1 MRMRIVGV
9 LLVLL
14 LLFAFPS
21 CVMAQQVTWSLL
33 WQDDGTIQEK
43 VEVTGTEL
51 SGQYDSWTVMSEGSD
66 QISLTRS
73 TEDWEAYSQLNDRL
87 PIRIEAKDYIV
98 MQFTRVDAESFSPDP
113 QGVYAQVAGMPGA
126 VLTFQVPGI
135 VRDHS
140 ADVVENSQKAVW
152 DLNRLDHVLA
162 EEQMLTAVTFDGLLI
177 GIILVGGAALII
189 AVVFLRS
196 ILRVNRLIEEEYSL
210 ENLQLEPDPDQAGS
224 DEQKI

>member
-1 MRMRIVGV
+1 MRIVGV

>member
-1 MRMRIVGV
+1 MRIVGV

-14 LLFAFPS
+14 MLFAFPS

-43 VEVTGTEL
+43 VEVTGTDL
-51 SGQYDSWTVMSEGSD
+51 SSQYDSWTVTSKGSD

-73 TEDWEAYSQLNDRL
+73 TKDWKAYSQLTDRL

-98 MQFTRVDAESFSPDP
+98 MQLTRVKAESFSADP
-113 QGVYAQVAGMPGA
+113 QGVYAHAAGMPGA

-140 ADVVENSQKAVW
+140 ADAVENSQKAVW
-152 DLNRLDHVLA
+152 ELNRLDHVLS
-162 EEQMLTAVTFDGLLI
+162 EDQMLTAITFDGLLI

-196 ILRVNRLIEEEYSL
+196 ILKVNRLIEEEYSL
-210 ENLQLEPDPDQAGS
+210 DNLELEPDPDQAAGS